1 MYNFLKCFMFDCK
14 EFLEKIDLY
23 VYLYACVIV
32 YIYITDTRFML
43 TKNEKKNLIKM
54 KGDEFWGVK
63 HSSKPLFRNLLQL
76 QNKENKNQQN
86 THYER
91 TQEKQQN
98 CSPKFIRFITFYFYS
113 FYFIIHF
120 YLFGYLKR

>member
-43 TKNEKKNLIKM
+43 TKNEKK
-54 KGDEFWGVK
+54 
-63 HSSKPLFRNLLQL
+63 KPY
-76 QNKENKNQQN
+76 KN
-86 THYER
+86 ER
-91 TQEKQQN
+91 
-98 CSPKFIRFITFYFYS
+98 R
-113 FYFIIHF
+113 
-120 YLFGYLKR
+120 